1 MLNPIQPADA
11 AIHALAMRLA
21 RRCRR
26 IVQACLREEEWAD
39 ADREF
44 YLTIR
49 EELEAMGDDGQRI
62 CQTRR
67 ARPGPGAPAD
77 R

>member
-1 MLNPIQPADA
+1 MLHTNHPVDA
-11 AIHALAMRLA
+11 AIHALAIRLA
-21 RRCRR
+21 LRCRH
-26 IVQACLREEEWAD
+26 IIQACLREEEWAD

-49 EELEAMGDDGQRI
+49 EELEAIGDVHNHRE
-62 CQTRR
+62 QTQ
-67 ARPGPGAPAD
+67 ANPHD